1 MAAIPPPPT
10 GGITAAPPPPTGGGT
25 TTTTTTTNPTTYL
38 QRYQQQQQQ
47 INDQYDNFLAP
58 FAPTSGRSHESLT
71 RRTLSS
77 GHSVPKAYLGLV
89 EFGGTLSSV
98 LIHRLTEFISHP
110 VQVSSWDGMILG
122 FGGDVLP
129 GNHIELTQLP
139 PNAFEV
145 AGEQRVATIA
155 HTHALLAA
163 EPTTTKLGPFNDG
176 DPDTELVKT
185 RRMVPVPPA
194 YVPMVLD
201 RPLDPKQLWEQVGGT
216 IIADGQEAECGV
228 LLDWLRVA
236 LTWRAP
242 APPSTTARPPVNLLG
257 SLATTF
263 PPLRVDAALQSRRW
277 EILRQDLPALD
288 PSTIQPA
295 DHLLNLVDNLRAEQA
310 ATRLEQAEARNRATA
325 PKQPTTVF
333 PQAAVLWKRY
343 CLVATDDDLPP
354 IYHTWAN
361 STKAER
367 RITLQAAFD
376 ERVESGLGVAR
387 VSPLATK
394 ELYELLFQGKLG
406 SHPHEGDD
414 LSKGLSPFM
423 CGFQVGTRDTAIQVR
438 AQNFDQ
444 MLLGHMTPSL
454 AEQQQL
460 STKDIPIPTTIYEL
474 ATQLA
479 CTSTVLDVALGES
492 HPLATTIR
500 QFMMV
505 DWPNM
510 EATLHTMMEDPTII
524 LPLLLRWLQ
533 RHMVVYFRGV
543 STGRPLSLP
552 RLEQLVEIV
561 EFQSFH
567 LLPPM
572 PQRYVSANAEET
584 PAPEQ
589 SNRRGMGP
597 SGSNNRDPGERVT
610 NTNPINQFVSAYSE
624 SGRRIA
630 DLRGAAPQTTDRS
643 TGQAVEIC
651 LSYHLRGS
659 CYANCQRASTHR
671 NLSTA
676 ERRLMSTFVAQHLP
690 ATTAANNQSTNAQTS
705 TTTSAA
711 PTGAESGGST
721 GH

>member
-1 MAAIPPPPT
+1 
-10 GGITAAPPPPTGGGT
+10 
-25 TTTTTTTNPTTYL
+25 
-38 QRYQQQQQQ
+38 
-47 INDQYDNFLAP
+47 
-58 FAPTSGRSHESLT
+58 
-71 RRTLSS
+71 
-77 GHSVPKAYLGLV
+77 
-89 EFGGTLSSV
+89 
-98 LIHRLTEFISHP
+98 
-110 VQVSSWDGMILG
+110 
-122 FGGDVLP
+122 
-129 GNHIELTQLP
+129 
-139 PNAFEV
+139 
-145 AGEQRVATIA
+145 
-155 HTHALLAA
+155 
-163 EPTTTKLGPFNDG
+163 
-176 DPDTELVKT
+176 
-185 RRMVPVPPA
+185 
-194 YVPMVLD
+194 
-201 RPLDPKQLWEQVGGT
+201 
-216 IIADGQEAECGV
+216 
-228 LLDWLRVA
+228 
-236 LTWRAP
+236 
-242 APPSTTARPPVNLLG
+242 
-257 SLATTF
+257 
-263 PPLRVDAALQSRRW
+263 
-277 EILRQDLPALD
+277 
-288 PSTIQPA
+288 
-295 DHLLNLVDNLRAEQA
+295 
-310 ATRLEQAEARNRATA
+310 
-325 PKQPTTVF
+325 
-333 PQAAVLWKRY
+333 
-343 CLVATDDDLPP
+343 
-354 IYHTWAN
+354 
-361 STKAER
+361 
-367 RITLQAAFD
+367 
-376 ERVESGLGVAR
+376 
-387 VSPLATK
+387 
-394 ELYELLFQGKLG
+394 
-406 SHPHEGDD
+406 
-414 LSKGLSPFM
+414 
-423 CGFQVGTRDTAIQVR
+423 
-438 AQNFDQ
+438 
-444 MLLGHMTPSL
+444 MLLGHTTPSL

-552 RLEQLVEIV
+552 HLEQLVEIV

-597 SGSNNRDPGERVT
+597 SGSNNRDPGEWVT

-630 DLRGAAPQTTDRS
+630 DLWGAAPQTTDRS

-671 NLSTA
+671 NLSMA

-721 GH
+721 GR